1 MRGPGSDSE
10 DDEEWPSLEKAAA
23 VAARSGDYG
32 GEVVVDPEDEKAIEM
47 FMNKNPPLR

>member
-10 DDEEWPSLEKAAA
+10 EDEEWPSLEKAAA
-23 VAARSGDYG
+23 VASRRGEYC